1 MSALA
6 DRISNEM
13 KTALLGGN
21 RFRGELLRNVKAS
34 ILNEEVS
41 LGKRSEG
48 LSDEEIEKVLARE
61 LKKRHESAELY
72 RQNDRVD
79 LAEIE
84 ENEADIL
91 QEFLPKLLSD
101 EELRQ
106 VVSQTLARLGEVDI
120 KQMGQV
126 IGAVKAE
133 VGLSAD
139 GSKLAQIVKELL
151 AK

>member
-6 DRISNEM
+6 DRISSEM

-21 RFRGELLRNVKAS
+21 RFRGELLRNIKAS

-72 RQNDRVD
+72 RQNDRID

-84 ENEADIL
+84 EKEAEIL

-106 VVSQTLARLGEVDI
+106 VISQTIAKLGEVDI

>member
-84 ENEADIL
+84 ENEAEIL